1 MRNKE
6 NYACTV
12 PVTLPLEQCRKSP
25 FQWVLYFLPL
35 QMEKNKGLTARK
47 KKELRHP
54 RIKHR
59 MKYRKAKIRRRG
71 QVSNNSTA
79 DYCSLGPIPVVD
91 ERALVCLRKF
101 DGFLLAQ
108 KLPQSQFCVGFISE
122 KCSGKDQNSRAVK
135 KSLPIGFEIIGC
147 PPCSCPN

>member
-12 PVTLPLEQCRKSP
+12 TVTLPWLEQCRKSP

-47 KKELRHP
+47 KKELCHP

-71 QVSNNSTA
+71 QVGNNSTV
-79 DYCSLGPIPVVD
+79 DYCSLSLTLVVD
-91 ERALVCLRKF
+91 EKALVCLQKVN
-101 DGFLLAQ
+101 GFLLAQ
-108 KLPQSQFCVGFISE
+108 KLPQSQFFVGFISE
-122 KCSGKDQNSRAVK
+122 KYSEKGQNSRAVK
-135 KSLPIGFEIIGC
+135 NHYPWDLIL
-147 PPCSCPN
+147 